1 MPGNTSMAR
10 DATAMNQSDFEAE
23 ALQHLPALM
32 ALATRLTRSRAEAED
47 LVQDTLVK
55 ALRAREQYRTET
67 NLRAWL
73 LKILRNTFLNGYRRQ
88 SLERRVLDGPDKDPL
103 AAGWIGAASLRAM
116 RDPDTNRLHSQL
128 ERTLKDAIDELP
140 PDFRMTVLL
149 ADVEEL
155 SYREIAEAM
164 ECPVGTVMSRL
175 HRGRRLLKAR
185 LLDEAAQHGIVDKA
199 PANEEIEQRD
209 KEQGDKE
216 LSSPLSLK
224 RYRQKKGLG

>member
-1 MPGNTSMAR
+1 
-10 DATAMNQSDFEAE
+10 MNQSDFEAE

-103 AAGWIGAASLRAM
+103 AAGWIGAASLRGM

-185 LLDEAAQHGIVDKA
+185 LLDEAAQHGIVEKKSS
-199 PANEEIEQRD
+199 ANDELEQSY
-209 KEQGDKE
+209 KEQEKDQ
-216 LSSPLSLK
+216 SSPLSLR

>member
-1 MPGNTSMAR
+1 MT
-10 DATAMNQSDFEAE
+10 QSDFEAE
-23 ALQHLPALM
+23 ALQYLPALM
-32 ALATRLTRSRAEAED
+32 ALATRLTRTRSEAED

-73 LKILRNTFLNGYRRQ
+73 LKILRNTFLNAYRRQ
-88 SLERRVLDGPDKDPL
+88 NLERRVLDGPEKDPL

-128 ERTLKDAIDELP
+128 ERQLKDAIDELP
-140 PDFRMTVLL
+140 ADFRMTVLL

-155 SYREIAEAM
+155 SYREIADAM
-164 ECPVGTVMSRL
+164 QCPVGTVMSRL
-175 HRGRRLLKAR
+175 HRGRKLLQGRLQQQAELAGIVEPE
-185 LLDEAAQHGIVDKA
+185 LPAAQETQA
-199 PANEEIEQRD
+199 EA
-209 KEQGDKE
+209 
-216 LSSPLSLK
+216 PLSLG

>member
-1 MPGNTSMAR
+1 
-10 DATAMNQSDFEAE
+10 MNQSDFEAE
-23 ALQHLPALM
+23 ALQHLSALM

-103 AAGWIGAASLRAM
+103 AAGWIGAASLRGM

-155 SYREIAEAM
+155 SYREIADAM

-185 LLDEAAQHGIVDKA
+185 LLDEAAQHGIVEKKSA
-199 PANEEIEQRD
+199 ANDELEQAD
-209 KEQGDKE
+209 KEQEKE
-216 LSSPLSLK
+216 QSSPLSLR

>member
-1 MPGNTSMAR
+1 M
-10 DATAMNQSDFEAE
+10 DQSDFEAE

-32 ALATRLTRSRAEAED
+32 ALATRLTRRRSEAED

-88 SLERRVLDGPDKDPL
+88 TLERRVLDGPEKDPL
-103 AAGWIGAASLRAM
+103 AAGWIGAASLRGM
-116 RDPDTNRLHSQL
+116 RDPDTNRLHAQL
-128 ERTLKDAIDELP
+128 ERQLKDAIDELP

-175 HRGRRLLKAR
+175 HRGRRLLKSR
-185 LLDEAAQHGIVDKA
+185 LMQEAAAAGIVEPGTTEKTS
-199 PANEEIEQRD
+199 EEE
-209 KEQGDKE
+209 
-216 LSSPLSLK
+216 SSPPLSLRK
-224 RYRQKKGLG
+224 YRQRKGLG

>member
-1 MPGNTSMAR
+1 MLDTSSLAR
-10 DATAMNQSDFEAE
+10 ETAAMSQSEFEVE

-32 ALATRLTRSRAEAED
+32 ALATRLTRNRSEAED

-55 ALRAREQYRTET
+55 ALRAREQYHTET

-103 AAGWIGAASLRAM
+103 AAGWIGAASLRGM

-185 LLDEAAQHGIVDKA
+185 LVDEAAQAGILEKKEA
-199 PANEEIEQRD
+199 AREPEPSQEQD
-209 KEQGDKE
+209 A
-216 LSSPLSLK
+216 PLSLR

>member
-1 MPGNTSMAR
+1 
-10 DATAMNQSDFEAE
+10 MNQTDFEAE

-32 ALATRLTRSRAEAED
+32 ALATRLTRSRSEAED

-103 AAGWIGAASLRAM
+103 AAGWIGAASLRGM

-128 ERTLKDAIDELP
+128 ERTLRDAIDELP

-155 SYREIAEAM
+155 SYREIADAM

-185 LLDEAAQHGIVDKA
+185 LLDEAAQHGIVEK
-199 PANEEIEQRD
+199 
-209 KEQGDKE
+209 KEQANDLPERSEKE
-216 LSSPLSLK
+216 QDSPLSLR

>member
-1 MPGNTSMAR
+1 
-10 DATAMNQSDFEAE
+10 MNQSDFEAE

-32 ALATRLTRSRAEAED
+32 ALATRLTRSRSEAED

-103 AAGWIGAASLRAM
+103 AAGWIGAASLRGM

-185 LLDEAAQHGIVDKA
+185 LLDEAALAGIVDKKEEPSA
-199 PANEEIEQRD
+199 PEKSPEQ
-209 KEQGDKE
+209 E
-216 LSSPLSLK
+216 SPLSLR
-224 RYRQKKGLG
+224 RYREKKGLG

>member
-1 MPGNTSMAR
+1 M
-10 DATAMNQSDFEAE
+10 DQSDFEAE

-32 ALATRLTRSRAEAED
+32 ALATRLTRRRSEAED

-88 SLERRVLDGPDKDPL
+88 TLERRVLDGPEKDPL
-103 AAGWIGAASLRAM
+103 AAAWIGAASLRGM
-116 RDPDTNRLHSQL
+116 RDPDTNRLHAQL
-128 ERTLKDAIDELP
+128 ERQLKDAIDELP

-175 HRGRRLLKAR
+175 HRGRRLLKSR
-185 LLDEAAQHGIVDKA
+185 LMQEAAAAGIVEPRTTEK
-199 PANEEIEQRD
+199 ANEEE
-209 KEQGDKE
+209 
-216 LSSPLSLK
+216 SSPPLSLRK
-224 RYRQKKGLG
+224 YRQRKGLG

>member
-1 MPGNTSMAR
+1 MPGTSSLAR
-10 DATAMNQSDFEAE
+10 DTAAMNQSDFEAE
-23 ALQHLPALM
+23 ALQYLPALM
-32 ALATRLTRSRAEAED
+32 ALATRLTRTRAEAED

-73 LKILRNTFLNGYRRQ
+73 LKILRNTFLNAYRRQ
-88 SLERRVLDGPDKDPL
+88 NLERRVLDGPEKDPL

-128 ERTLKDAIDELP
+128 ERQLKDAIDELP

-155 SYREIAEAM
+155 SYREIADAM
-164 ECPVGTVMSRL
+164 QCPVGTVMSRL
-175 HRGRRLLKAR
+175 HRGRKLLQGRLQQQAELA
-185 LLDEAAQHGIVDKA
+185 GIVDA
-199 PANEEIEQRD
+199 PAM
-209 KEQGDKE
+209 
-216 LSSPLSLK
+216 PAAPA
-224 RYRQKKGLG
+224 

>member
-1 MPGNTSMAR
+1 MPGDSTLAR
-10 DATAMNQSDFEAE
+10 HTAAMNQSDFEAE

-32 ALATRLTRSRAEAED
+32 ALATRLTRSRSEAED

-55 ALRAREQYRTET
+55 ALRARAQYRTET

-103 AAGWIGAASLRAM
+103 ASGWIGAASLRGM

-140 PDFRMTVLL
+140 PDFRMTVVL

-155 SYREIAEAM
+155 SYREIAEVM

-175 HRGRRLLKAR
+175 HRGRRLLKAK
-185 LLDEAAQHGIVDKA
+185 LLEEAALAGIVDKREA
-199 PANEEIEQRD
+199 PSELEQN
-209 KEQGDKE
+209 KEQE
-216 LSSPLSLK
+216 SPLSLK